1 MHPPYPRSA
10 FIPAINGGV
19 FCGIFIKILRDL
31 RVLRGAKLFMNLP
44 RLFHTVKY
52 LKPVQIY
59 GRLWFKLY
67 KPKPDMSSAPATR
80 SIKADLVN
88 PCKKSPSLLS
98 PYRFRF
104 LNQEYELNSVKDWN
118 NPRWGKLWLYNLHYF
133 DYLNENNPPI
143 PPLTKGGFS
152 DEENG
157 EKKNGIY
164 QQIIE
169 RWIEENPP
177 GIGNGW
183 EPYPA
188 SLRIVNW
195 IKWILDGNSLPD
207 EALHSL
213 AVQTRYL
220 FKKLEYHL
228 LGNHLFANAKALIFA
243 GLFFDGVEAEKWLNK
258 GLQIL
263 AKEVPEQVLA
273 DGGHFERSSMY
284 HAIILEDLLDLINIS
299 QVYNGVV
306 LAEIQAKWRD
316 KTSKMLFALSKQS
329 HPDGEIAFFN
339 DAATGIAAKPDEI
352 QDYARRLGI
361 KSDERNDN
369 RVGCLSETGYYSVS
383 RNDWHL
389 IVDAAS
395 ICPDYLPGHAHADTL
410 SFELSKGR
418 RRVLVNSGT
427 SCYGISQERL
437 RQRKTP
443 AHNTLSVDGQDS
455 SEVWSGFRVARR
467 AKIVTRDIE
476 ILHDKDVILAAHDGF
491 NRLKSVG
498 VHQRTWS
505 LSDDGLVISDNVGGT
520 GTHLVRIFFHLHP
533 SIHVKQGGKRR
544 VDIYD
549 DKGNKIVEMKMDE
562 RVRISLK
569 DSTYHPE
576 FGLSILNQVII
587 GEIETQLPLNISTR
601 LVFV

>member
-1 MHPPYPRSA
+1 
-10 FIPAINGGV
+10 
-19 FCGIFIKILRDL
+19 
-31 RVLRGAKLFMNLP
+31 MNLP

-67 KPKPDMSSAPATR
+67 KPKPDISPAPATR
-80 SIKADLVN
+80 SIKADWVN
-88 PCKKSPSLLS
+88 PCKKNPSLLS
-98 PYRFRF
+98 PYCFRF
-104 LNQEYELNSVKDWN
+104 LNQEHKLVSKKDWN
-118 NPRWGKLWLYNLHYF
+118 NPQWEKLWLYNLHYL
-133 DYLNENNPPI
+133 DDLQACDAEN
-143 PPLTKGGFS
+143 
-152 DEENG
+152 
-157 EKKNGIY
+157 KKALHLDLIGK
-164 QQIIE
+164 
-169 RWIEENPP
+169 WIEENPP
-177 GIGNGW
+177 GTGNGW
-183 EPYPA
+183 EPYPT

-195 IKWILDGNSLPD
+195 IKWALTGNDLPD
-207 EALHSL
+207 EALQSL

-220 FKKLEYHL
+220 FKKPEYHL
-228 LGNHLFANAKALIFA
+228 LGNHLFANAKALVFA
-243 GLFFDGVEAEKWLNK
+243 GLFFNGVEAEKWLNK

-273 DGGHFERSSMY
+273 DGGHFERSPMY
-284 HAIILEDLLDLINIS
+284 HAIVLEDLLDLINIS
-299 QVYNGVV
+299 RVYDGVV

-316 KTSKMLFALSKQS
+316 KTNKMLFALSKQS

-352 QDYARRLGI
+352 QDYARRLGV
-361 KSDERNDN
+361 KPDERNDT
-369 RVGCLSETGYYSVS
+369 RVGRLPETGYYSVS

-389 IVDAAS
+389 IADAAP
-395 ICPDYLPGHAHADTL
+395 IGPDYLPGHAHADTL

-427 SCYGISQERL
+427 SCYGVSQERL

-455 SEVWSGFRVARR
+455 SEVWSGFRVAGR
-467 AKIVTRDIE
+467 AKIVNRDIE
-476 ILHDKDVILAAHDGF
+476 ILHDKDVIRAAHDGF
-491 NRLKSVG
+491 KRLKSVG

-505 LSDDGLVISDNVGGT
+505 LSDDGLVISDNVGGS
-520 GTHLVRIFFHLHP
+520 GAHLVRVFFHLHP
-533 SIHVKQGGKRR
+533 SIHVKQGGKGG

-549 DKGNKIVEMKMDE
+549 DKGNKIVEMKMDK
-562 RVRISLK
+562 RVRISVK

-576 FGLSILNQVII
+576 FGLSILNRVII

>member
-1 MHPPYPRSA
+1 M
-10 FIPAINGGV
+10 
-19 FCGIFIKILRDL
+19 
-31 RVLRGAKLFMNLP
+31 
-44 RLFHTVKY
+44 
-52 LKPVQIY
+52 
-59 GRLWFKLY
+59 
-67 KPKPDMSSAPATR
+67 
-80 SIKADLVN
+80 
-88 PCKKSPSLLS
+88 
-98 PYRFRF
+98 
-104 LNQEYELNSVKDWN
+104 
-118 NPRWGKLWLYNLHYF
+118 LYNLHYF
-133 DYLNENNPPI
+133 DDLQACDAEN
-143 PPLTKGGFS
+143 
-152 DEENG
+152 
-157 EKKNGIY
+157 KKALHLHLIGK
-164 QQIIE
+164 
-169 RWIEENPP
+169 WIKENPP
-177 GIGNGW
+177 GTGNGW
-183 EPYPA
+183 EPYPT

-195 IKWILDGNSLPD
+195 IKWALDRNGLSD

-220 FKKLEYHL
+220 FKKPEVHL
-228 LGNHLFANAKALIFA
+228 LGNHLFANANALIFA
-243 GLFFDGVEAEKWLNK
+243 GLFFNGVEAEKWLNK

-273 DGGHFERSSMY
+273 DGGHFERSPMY
-284 HAIILEDLLDLINIS
+284 HAIVLEDLLDLINIS
-299 QVYNGVV
+299 QVYDGVV
-306 LAEIQAKWRD
+306 LAEIQAKWRY

-339 DAATGIAAKPDEI
+339 DAATGIAARPDEI
-352 QDYARRLGI
+352 QDYARRLDI
-361 KSDERNDN
+361 KPDERNDT
-369 RVGCLSETGYYSVS
+369 RVGRLPETGYYSVS

-389 IVDAAS
+389 IADAAP
-395 ICPDYLPGHAHADTL
+395 IGPDYLPGHAHADTL

-418 RRVLVNSGT
+418 QRVLVNSGT
-427 SCYGISQERL
+427 SCYGVSQERL

-455 SEVWSGFRVARR
+455 SEVWSGFRVAGR
-467 AKIVTRDIE
+467 AKIVNRDLE

-491 NRLKSVG
+491 KRLKSVG

-505 LSDDGLVISDNVGGT
+505 LSDDGLVISDNVGGS
-520 GTHLVRIFFHLHP
+520 GAHLVRVFFHLHP
-533 SIHVKQGGKRR
+533 SIHVKQGGKGG

-576 FGLSILNQVII
+576 FGLSILNRVII

>member
-1 MHPPYPRSA
+1 
-10 FIPAINGGV
+10 
-19 FCGIFIKILRDL
+19 
-31 RVLRGAKLFMNLP
+31 MNLP

-80 SIKADLVN
+80 PIKADWLN
-88 PCKKSPSLLS
+88 PCKKNSSLLS
-98 PYRFRF
+98 SYCFRF
-104 LNQEYELNSVKDWN
+104 LNQEHELDSKKDWN
-118 NPRWGKLWLYNLHYF
+118 NPQWEKLWLYNLHYF
-133 DYLNENNPPI
+133 DDLQAHDAEN
-143 PPLTKGGFS
+143 
-152 DEENG
+152 
-157 EKKNGIY
+157 KKALHLDLIGK
-164 QQIIE
+164 
-169 RWIEENPP
+169 WIQENPP
-177 GIGNGW
+177 GMGNGW
-183 EPYPA
+183 EPYPT

-195 IKWILDGNSLPD
+195 IKWVLDGNCLPD
-207 EALHSL
+207 DALHSL

-220 FKKLEYHL
+220 SKKLEFHL

-243 GLFFDGVEAEKWLNK
+243 GLFFDGSEAKLWLNK
-258 GLQIL
+258 GLKILSKQVSEQIL
-263 AKEVPEQVLA
+263 D
-273 DGGHFERSSMY
+273 DGGHFELSPMY
-284 HAIILEDLLDLINIS
+284 HSIVLEDLLDIINIS

-306 LAEIQAKWRD
+306 LAELQAKWHD
-316 KTSKMLFALSKQS
+316 KTNKMLFALSKQS

-352 QDYARRLGI
+352 QDYAHRLGI
-361 KSDERNDN
+361 KPDERNDI
-369 RVGCLSETGYYSVS
+369 RVGRLPETGYYFVS
-383 RNDWHL
+383 RNDWYL
-389 IVDAAS
+389 IADAAP
-395 ICPDYLPGHAHADTL
+395 IGPDYLPGHAHADTL

-418 RRVLVNSGT
+418 QRVLVNSGT

-505 LSDDGLVISDNVGGT
+505 LSDDSLVISDNVGGS

-533 SIHVKQGGKRR
+533 SIHVKQGEKVG

-562 RVRISLK
+562 SMSISLK

-576 FGLSILNQVII
+576 FGLSIPNQVII

>member
-1 MHPPYPRSA
+1 M
-10 FIPAINGGV
+10 F
-19 FCGIFIKILRDL
+19 
-31 RVLRGAKLFMNLP
+31 
-44 RLFHTVKY
+44 
-52 LKPVQIY
+52 
-59 GRLWFKLY
+59 
-67 KPKPDMSSAPATR
+67 SAPAAR
-80 SIKADLVN
+80 SIKGNWVN
-88 PCKKSPSLLS
+88 PCKKNPSLLF
-98 PYRFRF
+98 PYCFRF
-104 LNQEYELNSVKDWN
+104 LNKEHELDSVKDWN
-118 NPRWGKLWLYNLHYF
+118 NPRWEKLWLYNLHYF
-133 DYLNENNPPI
+133 DDLQACDAEN
-143 PPLTKGGFS
+143 
-152 DEENG
+152 
-157 EKKNGIY
+157 KKALHLDLIGK
-164 QQIIE
+164 
-169 RWIEENPP
+169 WIHENPS
-177 GIGNGW
+177 GMGNGW
-183 EPYPA
+183 EPYPT

-195 IKWILDGNSLPD
+195 IKWALAGNSLPD

-273 DGGHFERSSMY
+273 DGGHFERSPMY

-316 KTSKMLFALSKQS
+316 KTNKMLFALSKQS

-361 KSDERNDN
+361 KPDERIDN

-383 RNDWHL
+383 RNDWYL
-389 IVDAAS
+389 IADAAS

-418 RRVLVNSGT
+418 QRVLVNSGT

-455 SEVWSGFRVARR
+455 SEVWSGFRVAGR

-476 ILHDKDVILAAHDGF
+476 ILHDKDVIRAAHDGF
-491 NRLKSVG
+491 KRLKSVV

-520 GTHLVRIFFHLHP
+520 GTHLVRVFFHLHP
-533 SIHVKQGGKRR
+533 SIHVKQGRKGG

-549 DKGNKIVEMKMDE
+549 YKGNKIIEMKMDE
-562 RVRISLK
+562 RMSIALK

-576 FGLSILNQVII
+576 FGLSIPNQVII
-587 GEIETQLPLNISTR
+587 GEIDTQLPLNISTR